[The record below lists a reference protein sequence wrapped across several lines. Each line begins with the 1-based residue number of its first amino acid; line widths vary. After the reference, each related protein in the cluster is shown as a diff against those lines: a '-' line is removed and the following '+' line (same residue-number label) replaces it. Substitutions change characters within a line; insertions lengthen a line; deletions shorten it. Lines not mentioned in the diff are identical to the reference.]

1 MIARI
6 ESTEKPAARPA
17 TTEWLGPEG
26 NVGVVLAEAAVAD
39 GEGIVDAGDE
49 LNVDGVDN
57 AGTKALGLE
66 EAVTFGL
73 MTKPRLISVLSTK
86 PIG

>member
-1 MIARI
+1 MIASI
-6 ESTEKPAARPA
+6 ETTENPAARPA
-17 TTEWLGPEG
+17 TTERLRPEG
-26 NVGVVLAEAAVAD
+26 NVGVVLAEAAVVD
-39 GEGIVDAGDE
+39 GEGILDAGDE
-49 LNVDGVDN
+49 LNIDGVDN

-73 MTKPRLISVLSTK
+73 MTKPRLISVLLTK